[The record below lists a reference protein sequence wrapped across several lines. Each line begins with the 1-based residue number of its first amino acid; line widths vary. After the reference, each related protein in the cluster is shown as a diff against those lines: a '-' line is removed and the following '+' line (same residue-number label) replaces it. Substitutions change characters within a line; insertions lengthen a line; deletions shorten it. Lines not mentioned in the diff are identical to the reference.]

1 MSTAWLYFYPTVT
14 NELLQV
20 INYGG
25 ITVEVDCEKMLGW
38 FSVL

>member
-1 MSTAWLYFYPTVT
+1 MVVFLYPTVT
-14 NELLQV
+14 KELLQV

-25 ITVEVDCEKMLGW
+25 ITVEEDCEKMLGW